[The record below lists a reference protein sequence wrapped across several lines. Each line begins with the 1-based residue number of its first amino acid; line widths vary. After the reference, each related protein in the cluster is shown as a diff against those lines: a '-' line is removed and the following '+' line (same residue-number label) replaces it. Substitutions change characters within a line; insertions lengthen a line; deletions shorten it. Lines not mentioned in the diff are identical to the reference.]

1 MSPVLVWFKDDA
13 YHQLEPP
20 NLEINWDPFNLTMN
34 KDAKVIIENCRI
46 SFSFHLYRRKIYCYP
61 QEIQL
66 NLKQIEF

>member
-34 KDAKVIIENCRI
+34 KDAKVGN
-46 SFSFHLYRRKIYCYP
+46 SYF
-61 QEIQL
+61 
-66 NLKQIEF
+66 

>member
-34 KDAKVIIENCRI
+34 KDAKVGNLQFITSNIKQN
-46 SFSFHLYRRKIYCYP
+46 FLF
-61 QEIQL
+61 L
-66 NLKQIEF
+66 NLRIYSTFYGIHERLS

>member
-34 KDAKVIIENCRI
+34 KDAKVIR
-46 SFSFHLYRRKIYCYP
+46 
-61 QEIQL
+61 
-66 NLKQIEF
+66 